1 MKNYESKKK
10 KDTSYKQN
18 LRKIE
23 TKMLE
28 GIMIRGT
35 DENRIDEAIEIVM
48 HDRHAKETSYLIAQQ
63 YDERTKVLRDAME
76 DLFERKANER
86 AQILARVKEDNISDD
101 QATKI
106 LAEMEAKYEVL
117 QSDVQL
123 EATSA
128 LDKRHA
134 EEQLALRQRQ
144 LSEISHA
151 FEQLAPEDILKRSK
165 QNKRKGKKKSSENSK
180 KLWTR
185 SKKIKSNA

>member
-1 MKNYESKKK
+1 MREE
-10 KDTSYKQN
+10 
-18 LRKIE
+18 LREQEK
-23 TKMLE
+23 TRARNKSAVVRLE

-48 HDRHAKETSYLIAQQ
+48 HDRHAKETAHLIAQQ

-76 DLFERKANER
+76 DLFQRKSNER

-101 QATKI
+101 QATKT

-144 LSEISHA
+144 LSEISQA
-151 FEQLAPEDILKRSK
+151 FEQLAPEVF
-165 QNKRKGKKKSSENSK
+165 
-180 KLWTR
+180 
-185 SKKIKSNA
+185 